1 MVSPAEID
9 SAASSHP
16 PVCPCAISSPICW
29 GAGWRVGGLGGDGTL
44 ATGGSIGSEARS
56 EHASTPRTY
65 VTHLDETSHMSAEFV
80 FRYGPNCMGG
90 LILTIPVLLHL

>member
-29 GAGWRVGGLGGDGTL
+29 GAGWRVGGDGTL

-56 EHASTPRTY
+56 EHASAPRTY
-65 VTHLDETSHMSAEFV
+65 VHSTTLAHPSTPQAAS
-80 FRYGPNCMGG
+80 
-90 LILTIPVLLHL
+90 